1 MKWLWI
7 KRILIA
13 FVLLTSVLT
22 LSYFNYL
29 SAADGYTPLTRLFNN
44 RKQKEDYKNL
54 FDNSNFKTI
63 TVVFED
69 SVFNDLVTSM
79 EDYFALYGTYQDNTM
94 HKVDMIYSDGLGNQ
108 FTIEEVGFRTKSNTS
123 RNIPRLEDWR
133 GRTVYYQTSFQ
144 LQFNA
149 TFDYDKQSNEYG
161 VLNKRE
167 VFNLD
172 QLNFEY
178 SKTIDAQTDDAMISE
193 AFSYYLYR
201 QAGVIV
207 SNASYGL
214 VYFQI
219 GQELIGFGFYTF
231 IEPIDNN
238 FLSKNF
244 DSNVIG
250 DYGDLFKC
258 TDLTGLADLSVHY
271 DGLIGMNEYTTNNRF
286 SYALKNHKQKG
297 LRTDFSVLTDFID
310 DINDLDYF
318 SRHSS
323 SLLNVDAFI
332 RALAMGFL
340 IGNSDDYRYNYN
352 NYYLYFEV
360 YTNQVYYIPF
370 DLDSSLGFGKH
381 QDLTGNYG
389 VNYNLIDMNEM
400 AILVHQVF
408 EIEAYRTLYYDY
420 LNSFVTDYFD
430 YEVFRDQFLEAK
442 TLYEAI
448 LVSEDHLGNQVFSL
462 RNALWY
468 FESKSSHVINQL
480 ALISLI

>member
-13 FVLLTSVLT
+13 FVLLTSVFG

-29 SAADGYTPLTRLFNN
+29 TAADGYDPLTRLVNN

-54 FDNSNFKTI
+54 FDHSNFKTI
-63 TVVFED
+63 TVIFED
-69 SVFNDLVTSM
+69 DVFNDLVTSM

-94 HKVDMIYSDGLGNQ
+94 HKVDMVYSDGLGND
-108 FTIEEVGFRTKSNTS
+108 FLIEEVGFRTKSNTS
-123 RNIPRLEDWR
+123 RNIPRLLDWR

-161 VLNKRE
+161 ILNKRE

-178 SKTIDAQTDDAMISE
+178 SKTIDAQTDEAMISE

-201 QAGVIV
+201 QAGVMV

-219 GQELIGFGFYTF
+219 GQELIGFGFYSF

-244 DSNVIG
+244 ESNVIG

-271 DGLIGMNEYTTNNRF
+271 DQLIGINDFRVNHRF
-286 SYALKNHKQKG
+286 TYALKNHTQNG
-297 LRTDFSVLTDFID
+297 TRTDFSVLTNFID
-310 DINDLDYF
+310 DINDIDYF
-318 SRHSS
+318 ERHSQA
-323 SLLNVDAFI
+323 LLNVDAFI
-332 RALAMGFL
+332 RAIAMGFL

-360 YTNQVYYIPF
+360 YTQKVYYIPF

-381 QDLTGNYG
+381 QDLTGQYG
-389 VNYNLIDMNEM
+389 INYNLIDMNEM
-400 AILVHQVF
+400 AILVNRVLAVEDYRNLYYEYLNTFVTEYFHYEAFLAQF
-408 EIEAYRTLYYDY
+408 IEAK
-420 LNSFVTDYFD
+420 
-430 YEVFRDQFLEAK
+430 A
-442 TLYEAI
+442 LYESI

-462 RNALWY
+462 RNAQWY
-468 FESKSSHVINQL
+468 FESKTQQVLNQL
-480 ALISLI
+480 ALIS

>member
-1 MKWLWI
+1 MKWLFI

-13 FVLLTSVLT
+13 FVLVTSVLG
-22 LSYFNYL
+22 LSYYNYI
-29 SAADGYTPLTRLFNN
+29 SAADGYTPLTRLANN
-44 RKQKEDYKNL
+44 RKQKVDYAAL
-54 FDNSNFKTI
+54 FDNTNYKTI

-69 SVFNDLVTSM
+69 EVFDDLVTSM

-123 RNIPRLEDWR
+123 RNIPRLLDWR

-149 TFDYDKQSNEYG
+149 TFDYSKESNEYG

-178 SKTIDAQTDDAMISE
+178 SKTIDAQTDSAMISE

-201 QAGVIV
+201 QAGIKV

-219 GQELIGFGFYTF
+219 GEALIGFGFYSF

-244 DSNVIG
+244 DSNIIG
-250 DYGDLFKC
+250 EYGDLFKC
-258 TDLTGLADLSVHY
+258 TDLTGIADLSVHY
-271 DGLIGMNEYTTNNRF
+271 EGMIGINEYSNNSRF
-286 SYALKNHKQKG
+286 SYALKNHTQNG
-297 LRTDFSVLTDFID
+297 LRTDFSVLTHFID
-310 DINDLDYF
+310 DINDIDYF
-318 SRHSS
+318 EKN
-323 SLLNVDAFI
+323 SLKLVDIDAFI
-332 RALAMGFL
+332 RAQAMGFL

-352 NYYLYFEV
+352 NYYLYFDV
-360 YTNQVYYIPF
+360 YTQKANYIPF
-370 DLDSSLGFGKH
+370 DLDSVLGFGKH

-389 VNYNLIDMNEM
+389 VYYNLIDMNEM
-400 AILVHQVF
+400 AILVNRVLS
-408 EIEAYRTLYYDY
+408 IEAYRESYFAY
-420 LNSFVTDYFD
+420 LNIFVNQYFN
-430 YEVFRDQFLEAK
+430 YETFLSQYLEAK
-442 TLYEAI
+442 ELYEAV
-448 LVSEDHLGNQVFSL
+448 LVAEDHLGNQVFSL
-462 RNALWY
+462 RNAQWY
-468 FESKSSHVINQL
+468 FETKSTQVLEQL
-480 ALISLI
+480 AIRMD